1 MIIVLYDGKCGL
13 CAKEISHYKKIVPD
27 GIFEWQDIT
36 KTTDVLDNE
45 GISLVDGLK
54 SLHVKDNHDK
64 MYSGVDAFIIIW
76 SHIPMRH
83 WKLLA
88 YFVSLPIIN
97 SVARI
102 LYKKFAQWRFNNL
115 SHCKIA
121 QQQENSL

>member
-13 CAKEISHYKKIVPD
+13 CAKEINHYKKIVPD

-45 GISLVDGLK
+45 GISFVDGLK
-54 SLHVKDNHDK
+54 SLHVKDNHGK
-64 MYSGVDAFIIIW
+64 MHSGVDAFIIIW

-88 YFVSLPIIN
+88 YIVSLPIIN